1 MLTSLEGNLSGD
13 AILEFATIV
22 VGKVDVAL
30 LTYAPIGQAL
40 ECLESRL
47 CSGPPTPIG
56 TDNGTSSGAGNG
68 TVFPAEAMVA
78 DQTNTNL
85 HTDQAA
91 GLGAETELVDAR
103 LKGHTTVVAKDN
115 EVFAALDDTGKHAS
129 EANQHA
135 VAMARAMLEHS
146 GRFVLQYGPDR

>member
-1 MLTSLEGNLSGD
+1 MEGNLSGD

-68 TVFPAEAMVA
+68 TVFPAETMVA
-78 DQTNTNL
+78 DQVNANL
-85 HTDQAA
+85 HT
-91 GLGAETELVDAR
+91 GLGTEIELVDAQ
-103 LKGHTTVVAKDN
+103 LKGHITVVAKDD
-115 EVFAALDDTGKHAS
+115 EASAALDDIGKHGS
-129 EANQHA
+129 EANQHV